1 MPKVDTA
8 ILLWSF
14 PVGYLIHAIEEFLG
28 GEGLPLTPHQMRGFN
43 LTPVQFIV
51 INAAA
56 WALLIAGIVI
66 AQRRGFPHLL
76 MVIVGTIFLVNGLLH
91 MLTAVRTGAYTPGLI
106 TSPLVF
112 VPLGALTLYLLR
124 ADMSPTRYGV
134 GVALGAVTHAIVSL
148 LSANGRDLFG
158 R

>member
-8 ILLWSF
+8 ILLWLF
-14 PVGYLIHAIEEFLG
+14 PVGYFIHAVEEFLG
-28 GEGLPLTPHQMRGFN
+28 GEGLPLTPHKMRGFN

-56 WALLIAGIVI
+56 WVLLIVGIVI

-76 MVIVGTIFLVNGLLH
+76 MVIIGTIFLANGLLH
-91 MLTAVRTGAYTPGLI
+91 ILTSIRAGAYTPGLI

-112 VPLGALTLYLLR
+112 VPLGALALYTLHT
-124 ADMSPTRYGV
+124 DMSPARYGV
-134 GVALGAVTHAIVSL
+134 GVALGAVTHVIVSL
-148 LSANGRDLFG
+148 LSANGRTLFG